1 MCLFSSRK
9 IVKKPNE
16 MLLLAGS
23 PTPVWPWSSGTE
35 GVEWYQCPNADTSK
49 VAETGSLAIIKL
61 LLPMCQAWEIL
72 LSTGRRLFKSS

>member
-1 MCLFSSRK
+1 M
-9 IVKKPNE
+9 KKPNE
-16 MLLLAGS
+16 MFRLAGS

-61 LLPMCQAWEIL
+61 LLPMCQAWGNSFVDWG
-72 LSTGRRLFKSS
+72 STFQELITRCL